1 MEDLTIT
8 LYLFQQVWF
17 THSNTENT
25 SLIKNETMNN
35 NLGLN
40 SILEN

>member
-1 MEDLTIT
+1 MEDFIT

-17 THSNTENT
+17 MHLNTENI
-25 SLIKNETMNN
+25 SLIKNETVNN

-40 SILEN
+40 SILET